1 MSTENWNVT
10 EPQTITVDGVTSLRA
25 GIVGGR
31 LDVIVHDR
39 PDAVIEV
46 SSVRG
51 DPVAVSLDN
60 GRLEVRHQ
68 LQGLEGWFKNLMGTV
83 SGSSENSTVVSIAV
97 PAGVPVE
104 IGTVSGDGLVSGIGP
119 VTRLNTVSGS
129 VLGDGTRG
137 ELHLNTVSGDVIAR
151 SHEGI
156 LTAKTVSG
164 EVTASGLLKDIRA
177 KSVSGDL
184 VFDTEGYCESLG
196 ASTVSGDI
204 TVRLPRDIG
213 VDLTATTV
221 SGRVVVD
228 DSRFSSFKGRLET
241 ILGPDLR
248 LMVLRSNTV
257 SGNVSVV
264 HAGQASS
271 PAEAGY
277 AAGEAADDPASA
289 GGEEAAE

>member
-10 EPQTITVDGVTSLRA
+10 EAQTITVDGVTSLRA

-39 PDAVIEV
+39 TDAIIEISEV
-46 SSVRG
+46 VG
-51 DPVAVSLDN
+51 DAVAVSLDN

-68 LQGLEGWFKNLMGTV
+68 VQGLEGWFKTLMSTV
-83 SGSSENSTVVSIAV
+83 SGSSENHAVISIAI

-104 IGTVSGDGLVSGIGP
+104 LGTVSGDGLASGTGP
-119 VTRLNTVSGS
+119 ATRLNTVSGS
-129 VLGDGTRG
+129 VLGNGTRG

-151 SHEGI
+151 AHEGI

-164 EVTASGLLKDIRA
+164 EVTASGRLKDIRA

-196 ASTVSGDI
+196 ASTVSGDVTI
-204 TVRLPRDIG
+204 RLPRDIG
-213 VDLTATTV
+213 VDLSATTV
-221 SGRVVVD
+221 SGRIVVD
-228 DSRFSSFKGRLET
+228 ESRFSSIKGRLET
-241 ILGPDLR
+241 ILGPDLK
-248 LMVLRSNTV
+248 LMVLRTNTV

-264 HAGQASS
+264 HAADGAAPGRADSS
-271 PAEAGY
+271 PE
-277 AAGEAADDPASA
+277 GEQAP
-289 GGEEAAE
+289 E